1 MEKRIGRQ
9 TPTTAFV
16 LPYETSK
23 GQEAIDLYNQT
34 IRKAQPWQELMLND
48 ILATD
53 SDGLWIHTKFGW
65 SVPRRNGKNE
75 ILAMCELYGII
86 NGRHILHTAHL
97 TTTSSSAS
105 KRLATLL
112 KELGYEEVIRVKKET
127 NYTKAFSYSKQ
138 FGLERITILDEGG
151 GQCNFRT
158 RTSNGGL
165 GEGYDILVPRSG
177 GLRTKK

>member
-16 LPYETSK
+16 LPYEKSK

-34 IRKAQPWQELMLND
+34 SRKAQPWQELMLMD

-53 SDGLWIHTKFGW
+53 EDGLWVHSKFGW

-75 ILAMCELYGII
+75 IIAMCELHRIM
-86 NGRHILHTAHL
+86 NGASILHTAHL
-97 TTTSSSAS
+97 TSTSSAAS
-105 KRLATLL
+105 KRLASLL
-112 KELGYEEVIRVKKET
+112 KELGYEEVIRVRKEEH
-127 NYTKAFSYSKQ
+127 YEKAFSYSKQ
-138 FGLERITILDEGG
+138 FGLERIRILDEGG
-151 GQCNFRT
+151 GQCSFRT

-165 GEGYDILVPRSG
+165 GEGFDLLVPRKG
-177 GLRTKK
+177 D